1 MAAVSANLIHETLM
15 DAKDSGMF
23 LVAITVV
30 TLIALVGKFAYFVF
44 SYFYFVKGLIF
55 NVIASL
61 ANQAYSRSTPSDAL
75 STEIEK
81 DFDTY
86 IVNLVRY
93 IETNMDSNRR
103 LDVLNDEAAG
113 YVAFHN
119 SWNVARFMLLAV
131 LVSAFL
137 AMLLY
142 LRYNIILAHLQ
153 LVSGKK

>member
-1 MAAVSANLIHETLM
+1 MPLI
-15 DAKDSGMF
+15 DAKDRGMF
-23 LVAITVV
+23 LVAITLV
-30 TLIALVGKFAYFVF
+30 TLIALVGKFGYFVF
-44 SYFYFVKGLIF
+44 SYFYFVKSLIF

-61 ANQAYSRSTPSDAL
+61 ANQAYAGSTPSDAL

-93 IETNMDSNRR
+93 IETNTDSNRR

-119 SWNVARFMLLAV
+119 AWNVARFMLVAL
-131 LVSAFL
+131 LVTTFL
-137 AMLLY
+137 ALLLY
-142 LRYNIILAHLQ
+142 MRYNIILSPVQ
-153 LVSGKK
+153 LVISSKK

>member
-1 MAAVSANLIHETLM
+1 MAIDVGDLHPLI
-15 DAKDSGMF
+15 DAKDRGMF
-23 LVAITVV
+23 LLAV
-30 TLIALVGKFAYFVF
+30 TLVVLIVLVSKFAYFVF

-61 ANQAYSRSTPSDAL
+61 ANQAYAGSTPSDAL

-93 IETNMDSNRR
+93 IESNTDSNRR
-103 LDVLNDEAAG
+103 LDVLNGEAAG

-119 SWNVARFMLLAV
+119 AWNVARFMLIAL
-131 LVSAFL
+131 LVTAFL

-142 LRYNIILAHLQ
+142 MRYNIILSSLELAIT
-153 LVSGKK
+153 KK